1 MAPGPVDTSRFKQEC
16 EADPYQYYADAQGTV
31 ALCRPVPPE
40 DVAKTI
46 VVLLSENLSQSI
58 HGQLI
63 PVDGG
68 KQGKVLWT
76 EEEGR
81 RRREEDGQ

>member
-1 MAPGPVDTSRFKQEC
+1 MDTDRFKQETTD
-16 EADPYQYYADAQGTV
+16 EPYQYYADAQGTV

-46 VVLLSENLSQSI
+46 LVLSSENISRSV
-58 HGQLI
+58 HGQVVFI
-63 PVDGG
+63 DSG

-76 EEEGR
+76 EAEGKQKR
-81 RRREEDGQ
+81 SEA